1 MREPMYVD
9 IHIVVRAKP
18 FSKVPCK
25 LRLNIFNNNRGYF
38 REGGNTHIIGPIRN
52 VSSTYLP

>member
-38 REGGNTHIIGPIRN
+38 REGGNSCII
-52 VSSTYLP
+52 LDAF